1 MFSETS
7 FPHMHADSLQ
17 LCYQQHR
24 RPTLKGHA
32 AEHPP
37 PPDHP
42 LMLGGPPCRSP
53 VLCAARKKQQLSQNP
68 IKDLD
73 GSTPLPGAGSPTRVQ
88 AAWEGREGPICSCC
102 RARSWLQPSGRS
114 QRVNASPSWA
124 GRWGRCPWKHSR
136 GEQDLDSAPNTCTE

>member
-7 FPHMHADSLQ
+7 FPHMPADSLQ

-32 AEHPP
+32 AEQPP

-88 AAWEGREGPICSCC
+88 GAWEGREGPICSCC
-102 RARSWLQPSGRS
+102 RARSWLRPLRKVPES
-114 QRVNASPSWA
+114 QCITQLGWEVGKVPLEALQRRARPGLCS
-124 GRWGRCPWKHSR
+124 KH
-136 GEQDLDSAPNTCTE
+136 LH